1 MELTPPST
9 EDFANFIQPIA
20 GVRDALVFQSNLTI
34 LFFGLQYLFNYS
46 DCFIC
51 CSIPAC
57 RDVLSRRSSLE
68 RSGFN
73 RDLTKASLINLR
85 N

>member
-46 DCFIC
+46 DCFI
-51 CSIPAC
+51 
-57 RDVLSRRSSLE
+57 
-68 RSGFN
+68 
-73 RDLTKASLINLR
+73 
-85 N
+85 